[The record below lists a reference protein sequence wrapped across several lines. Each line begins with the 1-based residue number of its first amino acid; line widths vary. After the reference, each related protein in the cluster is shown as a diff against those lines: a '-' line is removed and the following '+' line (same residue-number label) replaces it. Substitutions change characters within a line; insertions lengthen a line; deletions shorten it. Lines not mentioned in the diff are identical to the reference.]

1 MIRTQH
7 PSNNHVLGAPA
18 GWDQGDLPC
27 SALPITVE
35 RDAEGHVYL
44 TSYWQ
49 LSDKERA
56 VIAEGGLVKL
66 TVVDNAHPVV
76 AIGVGT

>member
-27 SALPITVE
+27 SALPVTVE
-35 RDAEGHVYL
+35 QDTEGHVYL

-49 LSDKERA
+49 LSDEERA
-56 VIAEGGLVKL
+56 AIAAGGLVKL

-76 AIGVGT
+76 ALGVGT

>member
-1 MIRTQH
+1 VIRTQH

-35 RDAEGHVYL
+35 RDTEGHVYL

-49 LSDKERA
+49 LSDEERA
-56 VIAEGGLVKL
+56 TIAAGGLVRL
-66 TVVDNAHPVV
+66 TVLDNAHPVV
-76 AIGVGT
+76 AIGVET